1 MRIIYLF
8 TLFVSSLAFG
18 QISLSTNSLDF
29 GWVNLPNSETKTVQL
44 SNTSNQEVKV
54 VQMLVAD
61 SNFRVTESNIV
72 IPANDSKVI
81 TIEFKPA
88 HNLNFTSSVVMVLD
102 NGNEYAITIEGK
114 ASLDDP
120 YYANTQNKSN
130 ESLKQALTSI
140 VSSGYVNLGY
150 TGARDKMYADIDN
163 VNGKVTCVYTGRQAS
178 FTTRS
183 GANSNSF
190 NCEHTWPQSLFNKNE
205 PERADI
211 HHLFPTD
218 VTSNSRRS
226 SYPFGVVSSAS
237 WSQGGSKQGVSLFEP
252 RNAQKGATARA
263 MLYFTLRYTDYG
275 NFIDNQEELL
285 KNWHLDHL
293 PTQAEKTRNEKIYG
307 YQKNR
312 NPFVDYPQFAS
323 RINKFGSVDNPTP
336 ITASSLAQ
344 DVIDYGKVTTSE
356 ERYFHLLNSGTTN
369 WEISE
374 IFMLNN
380 NTINAA
386 NGEKKPGETAKI
398 TYQFNG
404 LATGIYSDD
413 VKLKLQNGS
422 SKSVT
427 VKYEIVSGGDF
438 KLESSKFSVNYD
450 QATQKLS
457 LVDLPQDAFQLEIF
471 TIGGKRI
478 YLNEIS
484 NSFTDIDLSQQSSGL
499 YFVVVKSKLGA
510 YSSKFLIY

>member
-237 WSQGGSKQGVSLFEP
+237 WSQGGSKQGVSLLSHV
-252 RNAQKGATARA
+252 
-263 MLYFTLRYTDYG
+263 MLKKEQQPEQCFTL
-275 NFIDNQEELL
+275 L
-285 KNWHLDHL
+285 
-293 PTQAEKTRNEKIYG
+293 
-307 YQKNR
+307 
-312 NPFVDYPQFAS
+312 
-323 RINKFGSVDNPTP
+323 
-336 ITASSLAQ
+336 
-344 DVIDYGKVTTSE
+344 
-356 ERYFHLLNSGTTN
+356 
-369 WEISE
+369 
-374 IFMLNN
+374 
-380 NTINAA
+380 
-386 NGEKKPGETAKI
+386 
-398 TYQFNG
+398 
-404 LATGIYSDD
+404 
-413 VKLKLQNGS
+413 
-422 SKSVT
+422 
-427 VKYEIVSGGDF
+427 
-438 KLESSKFSVNYD
+438 
-450 QATQKLS
+450 
-457 LVDLPQDAFQLEIF
+457 
-471 TIGGKRI
+471 
-478 YLNEIS
+478 
-484 NSFTDIDLSQQSSGL
+484 
-499 YFVVVKSKLGA
+499 
-510 YSSKFLIY
+510 